1 MVYTSKDIY
10 QKQLDDIKKSGLYK
24 EEWTITSPQSTNINV
39 LEDSD
44 NKKSILNLCANN
56 YLGLSNNIEIIEAAK
71 SSLNNKGYGM
81 SSVRFICGTQDIH
94 KELEY
99 RLSLFLEKEDSILF
113 ASAFDANTALFEAVL
128 TDEDELFSDKLVHA
142 SLIDGMRLC
151 KAKKQIYEHS
161 DMNDLERKLSKSKA
175 RIKMIVTDGVFSMDG
190 DMAKLDEIS
199 SIAEK
204 YNAMLVVDD
213 CHATGFIGE
222 NGKGT
227 HEYFQVKDKV
237 DIITTTFGK
246 ALGGAMGGSISGP
259 KEIIEV
265 LRQKARPYLFSN
277 ALMPAIV
284 EGTLKALDLVTK
296 ADKERKNL
304 LEMSKFWKEGL
315 VGLGF
320 DIKEGD
326 TPIVPIMLN
335 DSKKTQKFSKKL
347 FEYGI
352 YAVGFFYPV
361 VPRNE
366 ARIRTQISAIHNLN
380 QLDNALEVFSKV
392 KKELENN

>member
-1 MVYTSKDIY
+1 MVYTSKNIY
-10 QKQLDDIKKSGLYK
+10 QDQLDEIIEKGLYK
-24 EEWTITSPQSTNINV
+24 DEWKITSSQSAQIKV
-39 LEDSD
+39 LEES
-44 NKKSILNLCANN
+44 NVEKNILNLCANN
-56 YLGLSNNIEIIEAAK
+56 YLGLSNNEEIIEAAK
-71 SSLNNKGYGM
+71 NSLSEKGFGM

-94 KELEY
+94 KELEF

-151 KAKKQIYEHS
+151 KAKKQIYNHS
-161 DMNDLERKLSKSKA
+161 DMGDLEKKLSASTA

-199 SIAEK
+199 LLSEK
-204 YNAMLVVDD
+204 YGAMLVVDD

-227 HEYFQVKDKV
+227 HEYFNVKDKV

-246 ALGGAMGGSISGP
+246 ALGGSMGGSISGP
-259 KEIIEV
+259 KEVIEL
-265 LRQKARPYLFSN
+265 LRQRARPYLFSN

-284 EGTLKALDLVTK
+284 SGTLKALDLVEN
-296 ADKERKNL
+296 ANEERKQL
-304 LEMSKFWKEGL
+304 TDMSTYWKNGL
-315 VGLGF
+315 VSLGF
-320 DIKEGD
+320 DVKKGD
-326 TPIVPIMLN
+326 TPIIPIMLFE
-335 DSKKTQKFSKKL
+335 SKITQEFSRRLVEK
-347 FEYGI
+347 GI

-361 VPRNE
+361 VPKGE
-366 ARIRTQISAIHNLN
+366 ARIRTQISALHTENELEK
-380 QLDNALEVFSKV
+380 ALETFQKV
-392 KKELENN
+392 KTELGV

>member
-1 MVYTSKDIY
+1 MVYTSKNIY
-10 QKQLDDIKKSGLYK
+10 QDQLDEIIEKGLYK
-24 EEWTITSPQSTNINV
+24 DEWKITSSQSAQIKV
-39 LEDSD
+39 LEETNVEKD
-44 NKKSILNLCANN
+44 ILNLCANN
-56 YLGLSNNIEIIEAAK
+56 YLGLSNNEEIIEAAK
-71 SSLNNKGYGM
+71 NSLSEKGFGM

-94 KELEY
+94 KELEF

-151 KAKKQIYEHS
+151 KAKKQIYNHS
-161 DMNDLERKLSKSKA
+161 DMGDLEKKLSASTA

-199 SIAEK
+199 LLSEK
-204 YNAMLVVDD
+204 YGAMLVVDD

-227 HEYFQVKDKV
+227 HEYFNVKDKV

-246 ALGGAMGGSISGP
+246 ALGGSMGGSISGP
-259 KEIIEV
+259 KEVIEL
-265 LRQKARPYLFSN
+265 LRQRARPYLFSN

-284 EGTLKALDLVTK
+284 SGTLKALDLVEN
-296 ADKERKNL
+296 ANEERKQL
-304 LEMSKFWKEGL
+304 TDMSTYWKNGL
-315 VGLGF
+315 VSLGF
-320 DIKEGD
+320 DVKKGD
-326 TPIVPIMLN
+326 TPIIPIMLFE
-335 DSKKTQKFSKKL
+335 SKITQEFSRRL
-347 FEYGI
+347 FEKGI

-361 VPRNE
+361 VPKGE
-366 ARIRTQISAIHNLN
+366 ARIRTQISALHTENELEK
-380 QLDNALEVFSKV
+380 ALETFQKV
-392 KKELENN
+392 KTELGV